1 MFFEISYFCR
11 NSILVQTSATSA
23 HKISGRGVS
32 PLTLLLAS
40 RVEAMTTRQKIKEEE
55 AQKQREIA
63 EAEEFLD
70 ERRVIDGKERLWSA
84 ESQVMLRTLAVEENV
99 ANSQDAKTKKKWNP
113 RYPVEAKA
121 ELERREAVEKEEEE
135 IRKVEEEK
143 RRAEEEEKSK
153 REEVRKKLRRP
164 GRPLLEGHGTG
175 ARRPL
180 LKNTEE
186 ANAELERMEAPRS
199 TNTERA
205 VSPFEVYNPFE
216 SDEDEEQKSKKEFDP
231 FDLPTTSESD

>member
-1 MFFEISYFCR
+1 M
-11 NSILVQTSATSA
+11 
-23 HKISGRGVS
+23 
-32 PLTLLLAS
+32 
-40 RVEAMTTRQKIKEEE
+40 
-55 AQKQREIA
+55 
-63 EAEEFLD
+63 
-70 ERRVIDGKERLWSA
+70 IDGKERFWS
-84 ESQVMLRTLAVEENV
+84 EKSQVRLLRTLAVEENV
-99 ANSQDAKTKKKWNP
+99 ANSQDPKTKKKWNP
-113 RYPVEAKA
+113 KYPVEAKA

-143 RRAEEEEKSK
+143 RRAEEEEKRK
-153 REEVRKKLRRP
+153 REEERKKLRRP